1 VTSFAY
7 RMSLKLDIPVV
18 EFIAQSILVPNLF
31 YQHDIGPIVLQLNL
45 TKYSSYFSK
54 NNQN

>member
-1 VTSFAY
+1 MTSFAY